1 MSSRAFAATLMAL
14 AGAAAVVA
22 PAASADNVP
31 ALSAN
36 AWDGAGENEFTPP
49 KSGPGP
55 VTSDPAHRYVSN
67 FEAARTGAQANWRVA
82 DLDNPN
88 LKPWVIE
95 ALRNANAESL
105 AGKAM
110 FTREARCWPTGVPAM
125 LLNPIKLF
133 FVQTQK
139 QVWIIQEA
147 DHRVRRV
154 LLDQP
159 HSANPPPTWYG
170 ESVGHY
176 EGGDTLVIDTIGM
189 NDKSFVDSYRT
200 PHTTQLHVVERFQ
213 VLDAGKTLEVNF
225 TVDDPAPSI
234 SRGRRASAGSA
245 RQDASP
251 KRPAPRTTTTIS
263 ATTSSRSRTPTS
275 RISDRSQAQGQPHGE
290 EPAKRASLT
299 MAASLFFAAILR
311 A

>member
-1 MSSRAFAATLMAL
+1 LAVTLVAL
-14 AGAAAVVA
+14 AGAAAA
-22 PAASADNVP
+22 LGSAAGADSNKVP

-36 AWDGAGENEFTPP
+36 AWDGDGENEFTPP

-55 VTSDPAHRYVSN
+55 VTSDPAHPYVSN

-82 DLDNPN
+82 DLNNPN

-95 ALRNANAESL
+95 ALRQANADSL

-125 LLNPIKLF
+125 LLNPVRMF
-133 FVQTQK
+133 FVQTPK
-139 QVWIIQEA
+139 QVWIIQQA
-147 DHRVRRV
+147 GHRVRRV

-159 HSANPPPTWYG
+159 HSTSLQPTWYG
-170 ESVGHY
+170 ESIGHY

-213 VLDAGKTLEVNF
+213 VLDGGKTLEVNF
-225 TVDDPAPSI
+225 TVDDPGAFYQPWS
-234 SRGRRASAGSA
+234 AS
-245 RQDASP
+245 
-251 KRPAPRTTTTIS
+251 KRW
-263 ATTSSRSRTPTS
+263 
-275 RISDRSQAQGQPHGE
+275 
-290 EPAKRASLT
+290 KRAPGRLAEET
-299 MAASLFFAAILR
+299 CAENNDTYFGYEVEPLPHADKPDF
-311 A
+311 